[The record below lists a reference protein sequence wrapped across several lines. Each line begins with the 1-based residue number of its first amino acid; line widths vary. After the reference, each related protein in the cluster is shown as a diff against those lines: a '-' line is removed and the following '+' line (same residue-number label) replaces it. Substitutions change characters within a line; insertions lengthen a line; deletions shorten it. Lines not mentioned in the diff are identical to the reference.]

1 MFSTRSVRRTL
12 VLGAA
17 IIAIIPA
24 AVALAQPPNAIYRS
38 VTGNYKGEHQGQ
50 TVVINVT
57 GTMTDLVDLRP
68 NRPTLAPALKV
79 KVKRTGDVL
88 ANVEG
93 DGKVSFNLK
102 ANPIQVTYK
111 PAPDVTFTGAKF

>member
-17 IIAIIPA
+17 LIAVIPA
-24 AVALAQPPNAIYRS
+24 AVALAQPPGAIYRS
-38 VTGNYKGEHQGQ
+38 VIGNYKGEHQGQ
-50 TVVINVT
+50 TVVINVA

-68 NRPTLAPALKV
+68 NRPTLEPALKV
-79 KVKRTGDVL
+79 KVKRTGDIL

-111 PAPDVTFTGAKF
+111 PSADVTFVGDKF